1 MYIYIY
7 VYFFSKNYYR
17 LLFRDHSGGNEEIVR
32 SVDGLT
38 VYGGDS
44 RIPALTKKVVHDD
57 TFKVI
62 IVVTLMKLLMLKLL
76 DIARVCTC

>member
-62 IVVTLMKLLMLKLL
+62 IYCGDSYEIVDVK
-76 DIARVCTC
+76 AVRYR